1 MNRSTL
7 KILFAALLLPTLG
20 AAQTPAPAAPAAGAP
35 VKIAWVNMDQAIL
48 TCDEGAKMYAEI
60 QQFIEA
66 KNAELDNLRKEA
78 ESLRTKLSVQGSKLT
93 DEARLELEQQ
103 AEVKDT
109 DLQRFQQDTQR
120 DINGRRDR
128 MTNTIGKR
136 MMPVVE
142 KVAKAKGLDAILLY
156 NPSRDLWISAENPAL
171 NVTEDLVKAYNQAY
185 PVSAPKAPAKQP

>member
-1 MNRSTL
+1 MNRSIL

-20 AAQTPAPAAPAAGAP
+20 AAQTPAPAAAGAP

-66 KNAELDNLRKEA
+66 KNVELDNLRKEA
-78 ESLRTKLSVQGSKLT
+78 ENLRTKLSVQGSKLT
-93 DEARLELEQQ
+93 DEARMDLEQQ
-103 AEVKDT
+103 AEIKDT

-142 KVAKAKGLDAILLY
+142 QVAKAKALDAILLY
-156 NPSRDLWISAENPAL
+156 NPARDLWINDDNPAL
-171 NVTEDLVKAYNQAY
+171 NVTEDIVKAYNQAY
-185 PVSAPKAPAKQP
+185 PSSAPKVSAKP